1 MQNDPEL
8 LRRYAE
14 EHAEDAFA
22 ELVRRHIN
30 LVYGVALRRLGV
42 NGHAA
47 SDVTQQ
53 VFIRAARHARALS
66 RHTSVTGWL
75 HTATRNVAS
84 NALRDEHRRRERE
97 SSAVAMADILAPEA
111 ASNADWEQ
119 LRPVLDAAM
128 DELGDRD
135 RDAVLLRFFEKRPF
149 ADVGEQLQI
158 GENAARMRVERAVEK
173 LRALLV
179 RRGITSTTA
188 ALGAALTH
196 QTGAMVP
203 AGLAASVTNAALFA
217 TPAGLALPSV
227 FSVITTHKIA
237 IITAAVTAAMLT
249 LNVSALRANRRLHEE
264 LSVFQQDARA
274 FDLLRTEN
282 RQLMDVLAQRT
293 ESRQLVTGL
302 KEPPQRARSIGGR
315 PFVGRIG
322 SSGGRHLDVTPLTP
336 REDIIELLKP
346 GGLSSPMR
354 SWQTMLGAA
363 RGEPDRQMELLEA
376 TFCFDEKGQ
385 ARLDAFLA
393 ALPEAARVN
402 FRSGKS
408 VVAPVFDAWLWRGNR
423 PRGYSPRRDVPVPGD
438 PSRADSYFRVTYESG
453 ETREDRFSFKRYADG
468 WRYGPL
474 SESDADQ
481 LLAFIDPTTGLPK
494 QPSP

>member
-1 MQNDPEL
+1 
-8 LRRYAE
+8 
-14 EHAEDAFA
+14 
-22 ELVRRHIN
+22 
-30 LVYGVALRRLGV
+30 
-42 NGHAA
+42 
-47 SDVTQQ
+47 
-53 VFIRAARHARALS
+53 
-66 RHTSVTGWL
+66 
-75 HTATRNVAS
+75 
-84 NALRDEHRRRERE
+84 
-97 SSAVAMADILAPEA
+97 
-111 ASNADWEQ
+111 
-119 LRPVLDAAM
+119 VLDAAM

-135 RDAVLLRFFEKRPF
+135 RDAVLLRFFEKRPY

-203 AGLAASVTNAALFA
+203 AGLAANVTSAALFA

-227 FSVITTHKIA
+227 LSVITTHKIA

-264 LSVFQQDARA
+264 LSVLQQDARA

-293 ESRQLVTGL
+293 ESRQLVTEL
-302 KEPPQRARSIGGR
+302 KAPQQRARSIGGH
-315 PFVGRIG
+315 PYVGRL

-336 REDIIELLKP
+336 REDIIKLLKP

-363 RGEPDRQMELLEA
+363 RGAYRQMELLEA

-402 FRSGKS
+402 FRNGKS
-408 VVAPVFDAWLWRGNR
+408 VVAPVFDEWLWKGNR
-423 PRGYSPRRDVPVPGD
+423 PRSYSPQRDVPVPGD

-453 ETREDRFSFKRYADG
+453 DTREDRFPFKRYADG

-474 SESDADQ
+474 SESNADQ